1 MAGRQRAGAA
11 ANHLDTT
18 FGSPL
23 DAIFMTTD
31 NIRRD
36 METSRRNTE
45 GEVTDLNRQKLNY
58 TAQGAAARREGKYA
72 GQAGNL
78 RTIADAASGA
88 ADIYKAWINR

>member
-1 MAGRQRAGAA
+1 VAGRQRAGAA
-11 ANHLDTT
+11 SNFLDTT
-18 FGSPL
+18 WGSPL

-36 METSRRNTE
+36 METSKRNTQSE
-45 GEVTDLNRQKLNY
+45 ITDLNRAKLNY
-58 TAQGAAARREGKYA
+58 TAQGDAARREGKYA